1 MGKDVNV
8 LLKHLV
14 VQVYCTGCSPCLL
27 AKTNSGGRREENE
40 GGGGR
45 ERREE
50 KEGGNLSSYN
60 RMYTLT
66 AYSTSGLV
74 GRAMFYF

>member
-1 MGKDVNV
+1 MREEEEGK
-8 LLKHLV
+8 
-14 VQVYCTGCSPCLL
+14 G
-27 AKTNSGGRREENE
+27 GRGRREGKE
-40 GGGGR
+40 GGEGGEGGR
-45 ERREE
+45 GRKKE

-74 GRAMFYF
+74 VSAMFYF